1 MDNQKMELRKLRDFS
16 ENLNDTFQFIRQE
29 LKPLLGSFLAICGVF
44 IILSGIVG
52 GIYQQNNIGILKAI
66 FSGHVKPNETLGL
79 SSVYNWTHFLTII
92 LGVLSYVLM
101 NIVLTAYFKIYLL
114 KNKVSPTIEEV
125 WNESVQHILP
135 LFFFSMIYAVITIV
149 SAFFCIVPFF
159 YFSVVFAPFT
169 MIYVIEGGSFGRGFN
184 RCFALIKDNYWMS
197 LAIYLIAYIVYAFG
211 STIVGAI
218 ISLVAGLA
226 AYFTTKDVGATV
238 GIVTG
243 ILSVFTHIFYIV
255 FYVSIALNYFNLA
268 ENIDGDGLMQRIDSI
283 GSSETDTVQE
293 QY

>member
-52 GIYQQNNIGILKAI
+52 GIYQENSLDNVLNVFKGVAY
-66 FSGHVKPNETLGL
+66 KPNGFAQVFNGVYFLLIFL
-79 SSVYNWTHFLTII
+79 SI
-92 LGVLSYVLM
+92 LSYVLM
-101 NIVLTAYFKIYLL
+101 HIVLAAYFKIYLI

-135 LFFFSMIYAVITIV
+135 LFFFSIIYAVITIV
-149 SAFFCIVPFF
+149 SVFFCIVPFF

-197 LAIYLIAYIVYAFG
+197 LAIYLVAYIIYAFG

-218 ISLVAGLA
+218 VSVVAGLA
-226 AYFTTKDVGATV
+226 AYFTT
-238 GIVTG
+238 
-243 ILSVFTHIFYIV
+243 
-255 FYVSIALNYFNLA
+255 
-268 ENIDGDGLMQRIDSI
+268 
-283 GSSETDTVQE
+283 
-293 QY
+293 